1 MRPILL
7 LFVVAFSATAHA
19 QKVVIVTPCLEP
31 GVSEQAAADVMSE
44 ISGSF
49 TDRGVQVLATL
60 PVGCA
65 PGRGPAYEECAKRVR
80 DDLGADL
87 VVVTTVSAS
96 ATAGSSPEIG
106 GASAD
111 GDMAVGLAEGGSST
125 ETGVGLDDG
134 ETSQVRVALIDGDT
148 SYEGSATF
156 DSIDTIDSIRRMIQK
171 LIERQKR
178 GPGQWIVVRGKPI
191 GAEVRIDERPIG
203 RLPECRSAVEPGV
216 NRITVRHAR
225 YAIYSRT
232 IEIADEPGAERSMEV
247 ALTPESVDVDQA
259 IETPANETPAT
270 ETPLPAGGSQAW
282 RPFVGR
288 ALIIAGLVLMVPPI
302 IQAVQTGDC
311 AIDDRVREC
320 EKIDS
325 LETYKVVGSV
335 LGGAM
340 IASGIFTL
348 VVEF

>member
-7 LFVVAFSATAHA
+7 LFMVAFSATAHA
-19 QKVVIVTPCLEP
+19 QKVVIVTPYLDP

-49 TDRGVQVLATL
+49 TDRGMQVLATL

-80 DDLGADL
+80 DALHADL
-87 VVVTTVSAS
+87 VVVTKVFTSKN
-96 ATAGSSPEIG
+96 
-106 GASAD
+106 
-111 GDMAVGLAEGGSST
+111 EGGSSSTSTNGGSSKEIGEELT
-125 ETGVGLDDG
+125 EIGDEATEIGDG
-134 ETSQVRVALIDGDT
+134 AAEIGVALIDGDT

-156 DSIDTIDSIRRMIQK
+156 DSIDSIGAMVRE

-178 GPGQWIVVRGKPI
+178 GPGQWIVVRGEPI

-216 NRITVRHAR
+216 NHITVRHAR
-225 YAIYSRT
+225 YAIYNRT
-232 IEIADEPGAERSMEV
+232 IEIADEPGAERSVEV

-259 IETPANETPAT
+259 VETPAT